1 MTTCENCGGEIAD
14 TAKFCLKCGTKVERH
29 PFCPNCG
36 TELKPNTK
44 FCPSCGAAL
53 IRQIQM
59 QGVQS
64 ASKNQGLF
72 FYGQNFSSN
81 TNTLPK
87 KERSFNLWQKF
98 FTLLVVLGYF
108 MPSDVNINRLE
119 FEILC
124 HIPGVCP
131 YDYCRETLAMTVSR
145 LSALSIMC
153 AGLTFISAIA
163 YEIDKKPAIK
173 TFSTSMHFLGFFLF
187 AAWMYITLAV
197 FLPDF
202 GLSFHEAIVVVF
214 RGPHIYVIL
223 AGWIISCIPIGGKND
238 NV

>member
-1 MTTCENCGGEIAD
+1 MTTCKNCGGEIAD

-53 IRQIQM
+53 IRQTQM

-108 MPSDVNINRLE
+108 MSTSTGGGVFHATINATSVLRYHGWG
-119 FEILC
+119 C
-124 HIPGVCP
+124 Q
-131 YDYCRETLAMTVSR
+131 TLFVSGCLLFS
-145 LSALSIMC
+145 LSVIC
-153 AGLTFISAIA
+153 AGLTLISAIA
-163 YEIDKKPAIK
+163 YEIGKKPTIK
-173 TFSTSMHFLGFFLF
+173 TFSTSMQLWGFLAF
-187 AAWMYITLAV
+187 AAGMFITYV
-197 FLPDF
+197 VLPLNE
-202 GLSFHEAIVVVF
+202 GLNLHNLILEAFETPRV
-214 RGPHIYVIL
+214 YVIL
-223 AGWIISCIPIGGKND
+223 AGWIISSIPIGGKND